1 MNIDVKSVYRR
12 SEDVVSRHVG
22 REAVLV
28 PVRAHAGA
36 LDFIYTLT
44 PVAARIW
51 SLLDGE
57 HTVAQITDAIC
68 AEFDVDATTARD
80 DIEELL
86 RDLEGISLVARV
98 S

>member
-1 MNIDVKSVYRR
+1 MGIDGKSVYRR

-36 LDFIYTLT
+36 LDFIYTLS

-57 HTVAQITDAIC
+57 HTVEEITAEIC
-68 AEFDVDATTARD
+68 AEFDVDSARALAD
-80 DIEELL
+80 LEELL
-86 RDLEGISLVARV
+86 VDLEGISLVART